1 MRIWAALILLAF
13 LIPLATVAAANS
25 DHDNDNHGTLS
36 HLGKGTITFTQTAT
50 ISGPTVK
57 DDDATVATVKETLS
71 FTGNMTGT
79 ALTIERN
86 VMHNN
91 TDEGQRIIFTTFHG
105 WGNFTGTVN
114 GTSVMLH
121 IRYEG
126 VRNSTYTR
134 GNFVFKG
141 DTSQMADVHGEGHF
155 RGAITT
161 GESGSGVNYTMHW
174 NTAAHHTEDNDARD
188 SDREKD

>member
-1 MRIWAALILLAF
+1 MKIRASLILLAF
-13 LIPLATVAAANS
+13 LVPMAAVAAANS
-25 DHDNDNHGTLS
+25 DHENHNN
-36 HLGKGTITFTQTAT
+36 LGKGTITFTQTAT
-50 ISGPTVK
+50 ISGPSIKNDHVTIV
-57 DDDATVATVKETLS
+57 TVKETLS

-126 VRNSTYTR
+126 VKNSTYTR
-134 GNFVFKG
+134 GNFAFKG
-141 DTSQMADVHGEGHF
+141 DTSQMVDVHGEGHF
-155 RGAITT
+155 RGAITAGET
-161 GESGSGVNYTMHW
+161 GASGVNYTMHW
-174 NTAAHHTEDNDARD
+174 NTASHHGEDNDARD

>member
-13 LIPLATVAAANS
+13 LIPIVTVAAASS
-25 DHDNDNHGTLS
+25 DHDNDHGT
-36 HLGKGTITFTQTAT
+36 GRGTITFTQTAT
-50 ISGPTVK
+50 ISGPTMK
-57 DDDATVATVKETLS
+57 DDEAMVVTVKETLS

-91 TDEGQRIIFTTFHG
+91 TDEGQKVIFTTFHG
-105 WGNFTGTVN
+105 WGNFTGTIS

-141 DTSQMADVHGEGHF
+141 DTSQMVDVHGEGHF

-161 GESGSGVNYTMHW
+161 GETGSSGVNYTMHW
-174 NTAAHHTEDNDARD
+174 NTATRHAEDNEADD